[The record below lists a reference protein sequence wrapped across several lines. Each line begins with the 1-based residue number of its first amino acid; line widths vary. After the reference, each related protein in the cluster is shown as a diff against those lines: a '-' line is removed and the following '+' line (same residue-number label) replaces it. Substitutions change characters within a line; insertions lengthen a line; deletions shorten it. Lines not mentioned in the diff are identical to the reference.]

1 MTNLERLKKVRES
14 IIYETAWL
22 IVTMPKPLGPKD
34 KVIDTV
40 TCIWNCSVPRAGFR
54 AYINE
59 LCISEKDIR
68 DAAKLWNSKTGILS
82 KPKESQTDK
91 K

>member
-1 MTNLERLKKVRES
+1 MKNLERFKKVREA
-14 IIYETAWL
+14 IIFETAWL

-34 KVIDTV
+34 KVIDAV
-40 TCIWNCSVPRAGFR
+40 TCIWNCSVTRAGFG

-68 DAAKLWNSKTGILS
+68 DAVKLWDSKDGIVS
-82 KPKESQTDK
+82 IPKEVQADK